1 MKTLT
6 RYELYGTFRRLR
18 DEMDRAFGDFP
29 ARVRDASTV
38 PSAWA
43 PAVDIREEAD
53 SYVIAPDVPGV
64 DPESIEVTA
73 EKNVLTIKG
82 ERSVEKRDESEGRF
96 RRVERLHGTF
106 YRRFTLPES
115 ADAEKISAHGKHG
128 VLEVTIP
135 KKAEVAP
142 RRIAVDA

>member
-1 MKTLT
+1 MSTMT
-6 RYELYGTFRRLR
+6 RYEPFGAFRRLR
-18 DEMDRAFGDFP
+18 DEMDRAIGEFP
-29 ARVRDASTV
+29 ARVRDASAV

-53 SYVIAPDVPGV
+53 RFVIAADVPGV
-64 DPESIEVTA
+64 DPESIEVTT

-82 ERSVEKRDESEGRF
+82 ERTVEKRDEDEGRF

-106 YRRFTLPES
+106 HRRFTLPES
-115 ADAEKISAHGKHG
+115 ADAERISAQGKHG

-135 KKAEVAP
+135 KKAQVAP
-142 RRIAVDA
+142 RRIEVAA

>member
-1 MKTLT
+1 MNTLT
-6 RYELYGTFRRLR
+6 RYEPFGAFRRLR
-18 DEMDRAFGDFP
+18 HEMDRAFGEFP
-29 ARVRDASTV
+29 ARVREASTA

-53 SYVIAPDVPGV
+53 GFVIAADVPGV
-64 DPESIEVTA
+64 DPESIEVTT

-82 ERSVEKRDESEGRF
+82 ERSFEQRDESEGRF

-106 YRRFTLPES
+106 YRRFTLPET
-115 ADAEKISAHGKHG
+115 ADAEKISANGKHG

-142 RRIAVDA
+142 RRIEVAA